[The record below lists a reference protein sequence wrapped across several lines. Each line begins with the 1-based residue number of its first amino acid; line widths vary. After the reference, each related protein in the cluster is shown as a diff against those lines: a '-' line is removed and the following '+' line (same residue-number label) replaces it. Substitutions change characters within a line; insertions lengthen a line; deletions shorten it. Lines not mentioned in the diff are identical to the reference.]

1 MIDEH
6 GAMCT
11 RVRLAGKLSE
21 SIWVAWCCFFSMPAL
36 LFIVCFLIELCDY
49 PVFRIG
55 LHSVR
60 CAEPLQLNC
69 SVRKQENRLRKWIA
83 SPWIIFNIID
93 GIKWW
98 KTFVI
103 SWFCDCVLTHFK
115 GGHRN
120 SLSEFRWHFR
130 CVLWWCGTLK
140 LELYTITWHL
150 KCAFEWDEVN
160 GGLKR
165 VWQFDFPFHFICFYV

>member
-1 MIDEH
+1 MLSTKWQYPMAVFIIICIARHLNAIALVYEIRGRFVRPLARFERSCCRIKQMNSNMEIISQNLIKKWFPIFFRNASFVAMIDEH

-36 LFIVCFLIELCDY
+36 LFIVCFLIALCDY

-83 SPWIIFNIID
+83 SSWIIFNII
-93 GIKWW
+93 
-98 KTFVI
+98 VYPM
-103 SWFCDCVLTHFK
+103 V
-115 GGHRN
+115 
-120 SLSEFRWHFR
+120 
-130 CVLWWCGTLK
+130 
-140 LELYTITWHL
+140 
-150 KCAFEWDEVN
+150 
-160 GGLKR
+160 
-165 VWQFDFPFHFICFYV
+165 